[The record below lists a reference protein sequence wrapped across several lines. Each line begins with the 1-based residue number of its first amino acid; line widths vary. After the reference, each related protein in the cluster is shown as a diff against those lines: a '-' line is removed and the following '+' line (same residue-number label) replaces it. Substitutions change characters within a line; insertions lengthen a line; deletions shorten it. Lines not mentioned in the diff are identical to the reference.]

1 MQSGAYGIQRKQM
14 INNMFKGIIEL
25 SFPNFVK
32 HLFHVSKTNKGL
44 FEAEEVK
51 QEQEALEPLPIE
63 EDLND

>member
-51 QEQEALEPLPIE
+51 QE
-63 EDLND
+63 